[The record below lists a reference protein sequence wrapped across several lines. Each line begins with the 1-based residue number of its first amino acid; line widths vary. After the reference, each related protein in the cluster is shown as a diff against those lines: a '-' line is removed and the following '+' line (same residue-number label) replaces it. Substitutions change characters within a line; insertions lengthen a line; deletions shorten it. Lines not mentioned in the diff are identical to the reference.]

1 MPRAR
6 ALSKDDIVATAMLGF
21 WRRGYEAMSMDMIVK
36 VTRSNRHT
44 IYADFGGKRALFLA
58 CLEAYEDR
66 VVTPA
71 FAPVEAKNAGIEA
84 IETYLKTKIEQA
96 RAFGLPGP
104 GCLMA
109 NTMTEVAPHD
119 PEVMARVRA
128 YHARLQKGFFGV
140 FETMNRQSA
149 LRTRRELNELAD
161 FLVIAVQGLWS
172 ASRTVETTEPLSRF
186 AASLIYQI
194 EGELNR

>member
-1 MPRAR
+1 MPRVR
-6 ALSKDDIVATAMLGF
+6 ALTKDDIVATAMLSF
-21 WRRGYEAMSMDMIVK
+21 WQRGYEAMSMDMIVK
-36 VTRSNRHT
+36 VTRSNRHA
-44 IYADFGGKRALFLA
+44 IYADFGGKRRLFLA
-58 CLEAYEDR
+58 CLDAYQDV

-84 IETYLKTKIEQA
+84 IETYLKTQID
-96 RAFGLPGP
+96 RADKVGLPGS
-104 GCLMA
+104 GCFMA

-119 PEVMARVRA
+119 VEVMKRVRA
-128 YHARLQKGFFGV
+128 HNQRLQKGFLSV
-140 FETMNRQSA
+140 FETMNRQSG
-149 LRTRRELNELAD
+149 LRNRRELSELAD

-172 ASRTVETTEPLSRF
+172 ASRTVDAAEPLNRF